1 MSKEY
6 SAAILGVKP
15 EDIKEVVTE
24 EEFENLDGTV
34 FKAEVINHELSD
46 NALVRN
52 CAKFYANKIRR
63 ANGNEDLIKKY
74 ETERD
79 KRIAAIEARGN
90 G

>member
-24 EEFENLDGTV
+24 EEFENLDGSK
-34 FKAEVINHELSD
+34 FKAQVVNHELSD
-46 NALVRN
+46 NALIRN

-63 ANGNEDLIKKY
+63 ANGNEERIKLI
-74 ETERD
+74 EAERD
-79 KRIAAIEARGN
+79 KRIAAIEARGQ
-90 G
+90 